1 MLRLYFLNKMKMN
14 PVVYIF
20 FYWFMIL
27 FTSCNTSSE
36 RQKFMAP
43 VEKII
48 KLDSTK
54 IGVSTI
60 ISDLNVPWEIAWGPD
75 NQIWYTEQ
83 SGTISKVD
91 PHSGKKKT
99 LLTIPEVYRYR
110 TLGLLGMAIYPEKQK
125 HYLVVNYTHKRED
138 STIES
143 MLVRYTYTADT
154 LKDPLVLLKV
164 PGSTGHN
171 GSRVA
176 ISGDGKVFWSTGDAQ
191 RDKEAQSISSLNGKT
206 LRLNIDGTIPKDN
219 PYPGSPVWS
228 SGNRNIQ
235 GLVFTHDGILFSSE
249 HGDATDDEIN
259 IVQKIGNY
267 GWPNVEGYCDRPDE
281 KSYCSSTPVIEPI
294 RAWTPTIAPSGIDYY
309 HSNKIPE
316 WNNAILLTSL
326 KATSLRVLRLNKEK
340 NSIVSEKVFFQSD
353 FGRLR
358 DVCVSPDGDVYVSTS
373 NRDWNPLGI
382 PAPHDDRIIRIARIS
397 GLDNL
402 TKMKGNEAV
411 SYNSGKEPVPQSLTA
426 GETLYNSYCASCH
439 KQDGKG
445 ITGSFPTLVK
455 NPIVTGE
462 KKLLIT
468 ILLKG
473 AAGIPNANKTKYG
486 ERMPA
491 FSFMNDQQIADVVT
505 YIRGNWGNQ
514 GDSVNASEVKIIR
527 KKLK

>member
-1 MLRLYFLNKMKMN
+1 MKMN
-14 PVVYIF
+14 PVVCIF
-20 FYWFMIL
+20 FYWFIIL
-27 FTSCNTSSE
+27 FTSCNTSSQ
-36 RQKFMAP
+36 RQKFAAP
-43 VEKII
+43 VEQII

-60 ISDLNVPWEIAWGPD
+60 TSDLNVPWEIAWGPD

-91 PHSGKKKT
+91 PYSGKKKI
-99 LLTIPEVYRYR
+99 LLTIPEVYRNR
-110 TLGLLGMAIYPEKQK
+110 TLGLLGMAIYHGKQE
-125 HYLVVNYTHKRED
+125 NYVIVDYTRKKED
-138 STIES
+138 STVVS
-143 MLVRYTYTADT
+143 ALVRYTYMADT
-154 LKDPLVLLKV
+154 LKDPLVLLEV

-176 ISGDGKVFWSTGDAQ
+176 VSDDGKVFWSTGDAQ
-191 RDKEAQSISSLNGKT
+191 RGKEAQSISSLNGKT

-228 SGNRNIQ
+228 GGNRNVQ
-235 GLVFTHDGILFSSE
+235 GLAFTPDGVLFSSE

-259 IVQKIGNY
+259 IVRKTGNY

-281 KSYCSSTPVIEPI
+281 KTYCSNTSVIEPI
-294 RAWTPTIAPSGIDYY
+294 IAWTPTIAPSGIDYY

-316 WNNAILLTSL
+316 WNNAILLTTL
-326 KATSLRVLRLNKEK
+326 KATSFRVLRLDKEK
-340 NSIVSEKVFFQSD
+340 NAIVSEKIYFQGD

-358 DVCVSPDGDVYVSTS
+358 DVCVSPDGDIYVSTS

-382 PAPHDDRIIRIARIS
+382 PAPHDDRIIRIAKIS
-397 GLDNL
+397 ARDNL
-402 TKMKGNEAV
+402 SKVNVNEAIA
-411 SYNSGKEPVPQSLTA
+411 YNSGVETLPKSSTA
-426 GETLYNSYCASCH
+426 GEIMYNSYCASCH
-439 KQDGKG
+439 KQDGNG
-445 ITGSFPTLVK
+445 VNGSFPALGK

-473 AAGIPNANKTKYG
+473 AAGIPTANKAKFG
-486 ERMPA
+486 EQMPA
-491 FSFMNDQQIADVVT
+491 FSFMNDQQIADILT
-505 YIRGNWGNQ
+505 YIRGSWGNHE
-514 GDSVNASEVKIIR
+514 DSVSATEVKIIR